1 MERNVGGHQT
11 APMFSRE
18 RLIILDADGTTIDAF
33 GAMTKAFAHHG
44 MDIGDL
50 TRFQKRRHLF
60 KYLGGL
66 KEFPRNLQRH
76 IRPKKRAAVIA
87 TLTEI
92 YREDADLYPG
102 IRQLIELLVGEPMLR
117 VGIVTRNVTLDPV
130 DTIRCLLRRSGVDP
144 QALDFFRHIP
154 LKEDKTPHFRT
165 IREEFRINPGRAY
178 ACGDEKKDFVAAT
191 STGMHPFIV
200 SYGFEDY
207 ERLTAK
213 IGVPPE
219 LISRDPEE
227 FTSRVTNALDIG
239 QGSPRF
245 AP

>member
-1 MERNVGGHQT
+1 MERDVGGHQT
-11 APMFSRE
+11 AKMFSRE
-18 RLIILDADGTTIDAF
+18 KLIILDADGTTIDAF
-33 GAMTKAFAHHG
+33 GAITKAFAHHG

-76 IRPKKRAAVIA
+76 MRPKRRAALIA
-87 TLTEI
+87 TLTDI
-92 YREDADLYPG
+92 YREEADLYPG
-102 IRQLIELLVGEPMLR
+102 IRQLIERLVCEPMLR
-117 VGIVTRNVTLDPV
+117 VGMVTRNITFDPRETL
-130 DTIRCLLRRSGVDP
+130 RLLLRRNGVDP
-144 QALDFFRHIP
+144 DGLDFFRHIS
-154 LKEDKTPHFRT
+154 LKEDKTPHFKAVRD
-165 IREEFRINPGRAY
+165 EFRINPGRAY
-178 ACGDEKKDFVAAT
+178 ACGDERKDFVAAM

-219 LISRDPEE
+219 LISRAPAEL
-227 FTSRVTNALDIG
+227 SARVASALDL
-239 QGSPRF
+239 
-245 AP
+245 AA

>member
-1 MERNVGGHQT
+1 
-11 APMFSRE
+11 MFSRD

-33 GAMTKAFAHHG
+33 GAITKAFAHHG

-76 IRPKKRAAVIA
+76 LRPKKRAAVIA

-92 YREDADLYPG
+92 YREDAKLYPG
-102 IRQLIELLVGEPMLR
+102 IRQLIERLIQEPGLR
-117 VGIVTRNVTLDPV
+117 VGIVTRNITFDPGE
-130 DTIRCLLRRSGVDP
+130 TIRRLLRRNGVNPDG
-144 QALDFFRHIP
+144 LDFFRHIP
-154 LKEDKTPHFRT
+154 LKEDKTGHFRA
-165 IREEFRINPGRAY
+165 IRDELRINPARAY
-178 ACGDEKKDFVAAT
+178 ACGDERKDFVAAT

-219 LISRDPEE
+219 LISRDPDELAG
-227 FTSRVTNALDIG
+227 RVTNALDMAW
-239 QGSPRF
+239 R
-245 AP
+245 